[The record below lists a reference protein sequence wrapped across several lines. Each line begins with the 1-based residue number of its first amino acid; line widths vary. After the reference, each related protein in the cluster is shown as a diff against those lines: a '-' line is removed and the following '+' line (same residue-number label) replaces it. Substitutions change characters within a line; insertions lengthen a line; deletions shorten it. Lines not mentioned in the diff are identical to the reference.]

1 MRSVAKWSRGIL
13 SISISSGNREG
24 RTVVQQSAMTTTRA
38 QTLLM
43 REQDHLSSTETP
55 MRHHDAVTT
64 IMAVITIITI
74 TLKDSKVVGVM
85 VTVVT
90 TIKTVT
96 KALAVGFTVVGAS
109 EITKV
114 ATMNTSSA
122 EEAKV
127 LLHNTEKEVVGS
139 EAPLITLLVIMTVN
153 AMGMCHEVAINN
165 ISKKSALPTQGL
177 SVVKIMAHLTISSM
191 GMVTISSVVA
201 IRVGIAPSIIKAMIT
216 IANDQILRARD

>member
-1 MRSVAKWSRGIL
+1 
-13 SISISSGNREG
+13 
-24 RTVVQQSAMTTTRA
+24 
-38 QTLLM
+38 M

-55 MRHHDAVTT
+55 MRHHDAVST
-64 IMAVITIITI
+64 IMAVTTIITI

-96 KALAVGFTVVGAS
+96 KALAVGFTVVGASVIS